1 MVERY
6 AVYGALCPIELGIFS
21 VVLAPNL
28 NIGLL
33 RNTLTYSS
41 LELKGLVRNLKI
53 SISKLMNMFVGFR
66 GCLLQYLSFVL

>member
-33 RNTLTYSS
+33 RNTLTYLFSGV
-41 LELKGLVRNLKI
+41 EGARKKLKDFDEEVNEHVCAV
-53 SISKLMNMFVGFR
+53 S
-66 GCLLQYLSFVL
+66 

>member
-6 AVYGALCPIELGIFS
+6 TVYGALCSIELGIFS

-28 NIGLL
+28 NIVLL
-33 RNTLTYSS
+33 RNTYHTSS

-53 SISKLMNMFVGFR
+53 SISKLVNMFVRFHS
-66 GCLLQYLSFVL
+66 CLLQYLSFVF

>member
-33 RNTLTYSS
+33 RNTLTYLFSGV
-41 LELKGLVRNLKI
+41 EGARK
-53 SISKLMNMFVGFR
+53 
-66 GCLLQYLSFVL
+66 

>member
-6 AVYGALCPIELGIFS
+6 AVYGALCPIELGIFC

-33 RNTLTYSS
+33 RNTLTYLFSGV
-41 LELKGLVRNLKI
+41 ERARKRLKDLNKD
-53 SISKLMNMFVGFR
+53 VGEHV
-66 GCLLQYLSFVL
+66 CAVS